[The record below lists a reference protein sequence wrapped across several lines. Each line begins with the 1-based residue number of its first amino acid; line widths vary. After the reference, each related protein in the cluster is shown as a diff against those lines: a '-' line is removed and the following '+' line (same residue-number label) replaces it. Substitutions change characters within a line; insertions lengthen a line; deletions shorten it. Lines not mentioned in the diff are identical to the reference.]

1 MARRFLC
8 PPDPAWQ
15 AVQDVLRA
23 AGLLTAVLAVLLQLT
38 SPFCTLMV
46 IAAGLL
52 AAALW
57 VTDRQVRV
65 RAESPLAASLR
76 WDGEQWW
83 WEPAAAT
90 DAAAKHAATT
100 DVPAKHAVTTD
111 AAAKHA
117 AAGEPLANATPAG
130 IDPGRPAVAV
140 TPHVLLDGEHWL
152 LLRLVPIGSEGRFW
166 RHSCL
171 AVSRRQQAGHWS
183 LLRIHLFM
191 ART

>member
-83 WEPAAAT
+83 WEPAAAIT
-90 DAAAKHAATT
+90 DS
-100 DVPAKHAVTTD
+100 
-111 AAAKHA
+111 AAKHA
-117 AAGEPLANATPAG
+117 AAGEPLANGTPAG